1 MVTVPVLRHQAIQ
14 AAVAQAEAKL
24 RAGEAMRR
32 QAGNDLS
39 AEVVSDL
46 MTVRDA
52 DRQLGLAEGTML
64 PRARQAATVA
74 RSSYEAGRASL
85 IDLIDAQRSLIAIER
100 LAATLRATREK
111 HLADLE
117 AMSARSLTI

>member
-32 QAGNDLS
+32 QAGNGLS
-39 AEVVSDL
+39 AEVGSDL
-46 MTVRDA
+46 TTVRDA
-52 DRQLGLAEGTML
+52 DRQLGLVEGTML

-111 HLADLE
+111 HL
-117 AMSARSLTI
+117 